1 MASKAAAKRL
11 AKEAALM
18 EKDPPPFC
26 YARPREDNVLEWH
39 FILRGPPGTS
49 YEGGE
54 YWGQLL
60 FPSDYPFK
68 PPGIKVQ
75 TPSGRF
81 APDQKIC
88 TSMSDYHPGS
98 WNPAWSVAGILV
110 GLLSFMC
117 TDEMTAGSVMATN
130 RERQLLAAKSH
141 SFNVAQR
148 RFVQLFPDYAGP
160 DARNVPNMTQAAK
173 PPTPATPVS
182 PAPPAAAPPPPP
194 PSSSWN
200 IGIMATVVLT
210 CLFAAKL
217 FDMWGRA

>member
-81 APDQKIC
+81 C
-88 TSMSDYHPGS
+88 
-98 WNPAWSVAGILV
+98 
-110 GLLSFMC
+110 
-117 TDEMTAGSVMATN
+117 AGSENMYVYE
-130 RERQLLAAKSH
+130 RLPSRQLEPRMVRRRYPGRSAVVHVHGRDDGRLGHGHASRAPIACSQVAFIQRGAAPLCAALSRLRRTRGAECAEYDAGCEASH
-141 SFNVAQR
+141 TGNARVASPAR
-148 RFVQLFPDYAGP
+148 GSSAAAVQLLEHRHHGHRRA
-160 DARNVPNMTQAAK
+160 
-173 PPTPATPVS
+173 
-182 PAPPAAAPPPPP
+182 
-194 PSSSWN
+194 
-200 IGIMATVVLT
+200 
-210 CLFAAKL
+210 
-217 FDMWGRA
+217 DMLVRSKAL